1 MCLCV
6 KFIEILPPGSFGLCD
21 AELGFSGISPLIH
34 CSVLL
39 LFSVLSFFSSLFP
52 SILGIFWKGDSLA

>member
-39 LFSVLSFFSSLFP
+39 LLFFVLFLFLRFSPLF
-52 SILGIFWKGDSLA
+52 LAFYEEEIR